1 MTKRIAITGTT
12 SGIGLETAKALTEAG
27 YEVILL
33 NRSTE
38 KAENAK
44 AEMTRPDLASI
55 IPCDLADLTKV
66 QEAAD
71 TIKSDYGHLDGLI
84 NNAGGIFP
92 ERQESAD
99 GIELTFAIN
108 HLGHFHLTNALLPLL
123 KKGDQPRIINVS
135 SEAHKS
141 GNPNWHDV
149 EYKQNYSSFKAY
161 ADAKLYN
168 IYFAQSLA
176 EQLKGDGISA
186 NALHPGFVYSRFG
199 RDFKGWIRGIFSL
212 LYPFMI
218 DKQKGAAPIIELA
231 KTDKGYDY
239 NGYYFKRHKPAQAAP
254 IAYKKENREKLWELS
269 EGYVNEKISYDQ

>member
-1 MTKRIAITGTT
+1 MPKRFAITGTT
-12 SGIGLETAKALTEAG
+12 SGIGFETAKALSQDG
-27 YEVILL
+27 YELLLL
-33 NRSTE
+33 NRNTE
-38 KAENAK
+38 KAEEAK
-44 AEMTRPDLASI
+44 AELPQPELASI
-55 IPCDLADLTKV
+55 IPCDLADHSKV

-71 TIKSDYGHLDGLI
+71 TIKSHYSQLDGLI

-99 GIELTFAIN
+99 GVELTFAIN
-108 HLGHFHLTNALLPLL
+108 HLGHFQLTKELIPLL

-141 GNPNWHDV
+141 GKPNWEDV
-149 EYKQNYSSFKAY
+149 AYKQHYSGFKAY

-176 EQLKGDGISA
+176 EQLKADGISA
-186 NALHPGFVYSRFG
+186 NAVHPGFVYSRFG
-199 RDFKGWIRGIFSL
+199 RDFKGWVRSIFSL

-231 KTDKGYDY
+231 KTDKGYNY
-239 NGYYFKRHKPAQAAP
+239 SGYYFKRHKPAKAAP
-254 IAYKKENREKLWELS
+254 IAYNKENREKLWELS
-269 EGYVNEKISYDQ
+269 EDYLKAKVS